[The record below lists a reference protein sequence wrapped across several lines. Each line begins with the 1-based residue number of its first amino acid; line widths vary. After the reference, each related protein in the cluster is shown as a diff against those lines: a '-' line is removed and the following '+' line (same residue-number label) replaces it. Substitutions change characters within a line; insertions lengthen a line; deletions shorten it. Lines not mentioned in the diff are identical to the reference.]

1 MKKKLISVCLAAVFA
16 VAVLSGCSESAST
29 AEQAAEQAAE
39 DGAKTEA
46 RAPSEEGTAVKDAEA
61 AAAAGTEAAAAVS
74 TGAAEIAAETL
85 PAAVNLIGEDK
96 KDQAPAEGTDFSSL
110 KIGEIESYIVD
121 DGGWCQATHQSIVA
135 AMKELGIPEEN
146 LIVLESNDDTDQ
158 AVTQTAAEELINE
171 GCSLIIGASTG
182 YASYLPEIA
191 AQHPEVVFAQWGNKV
206 NNLIGYEIRSYEGMF
221 LAGYASELLSKDENP
236 ELGFSAS
243 FNEFSVR
250 TAINAYTLGAQYA
263 NPEATVR
270 VASADSW
277 YDIDKETQCA
287 QSLIDAGIKY
297 MGMEASSPAIPETC
311 EKNGAFVVGYH
322 NDMSAL
328 APKAVLV
335 SHMWN
340 FAPIFKNIMIN
351 VAEGTATADDF
362 YYWGGECSAL
372 SDFADFVPE
381 EVVSQVNDL
390 KAKIESGEVK
400 VFAGELKD
408 NAGNVLVADGEVMS
422 DEDIIQQEF
431 FVEGV
436 TTSWKI
442 GE

>member
-46 RAPSEEGTAVKDAEA
+46 QAPSEEGTAVKDAEA

-146 LIVLESNDDTDQ
+146 LIVLESIDDTDQ

-182 YASYLPEIA
+182 YASYLPQIA
-191 AQHPEVVFAQWGNKV
+191 AEHPEVVFAQWGNKV
-206 NNLIGYEIRSYEGMF
+206 NNLIGYEIRSYEGMS
-221 LAGYASELLSKDENP
+221 GRP
-236 ELGFSAS
+236 
-243 FNEFSVR
+243 VR
-250 TAINAYTLGAQYA
+250 
-263 NPEATVR
+263 
-270 VASADSW
+270 
-277 YDIDKETQCA
+277 
-287 QSLIDAGIKY
+287 QS
-297 MGMEASSPAIPETC
+297 
-311 EKNGAFVVGYH
+311 
-322 NDMSAL
+322 
-328 APKAVLV
+328 
-335 SHMWN
+335 
-340 FAPIFKNIMIN
+340 
-351 VAEGTATADDF
+351 
-362 YYWGGECSAL
+362 
-372 SDFADFVPE
+372 
-381 EVVSQVNDL
+381 
-390 KAKIESGEVK
+390 
-400 VFAGELKD
+400 
-408 NAGNVLVADGEVMS
+408 
-422 DEDIIQQEF
+422 
-431 FVEGV
+431 
-436 TTSWKI
+436 
-442 GE
+442 